1 MEREILAYIKQN
13 RMIGKNDVVLAG
25 VSGGSD
31 SMAMLRILKELQGKL
46 DFTLRV
52 VHIHH
57 GIRGKEADR
66 DQSFVENICRKWQI
80 PCTVYC
86 YDVPGL
92 SREWKL
98 GEEETGRIVRKEAFQ
113 REAAVCGRKDSEI
126 KIALAHNQEDL
137 AETMLHNLCRGTG
150 LRGLCTM
157 RPVDGEIIR
166 PILCLSRDKIAEY
179 LKEKKISHIQD
190 STNLSD
196 EYTRNRIRHHILPML
211 EQQVNI
217 KAAAHMAETAAR
229 ISQAEE
235 YLTQQSSQVLK
246 DYRTDNGYYFTEKFF
261 MEPQIIQTYAL
272 QQAMEDLAGRRK
284 DLTAVH
290 FQKVLTLYEMQ
301 TGRRVSLPYHMEAR
315 RDYTGVRLFLQEEDS
330 VTGRSVWTGQDS
342 GESAGSTAEEKNY
355 RTHAAEMECEIRI
368 PGTVICPLGTFS
380 TEIFSY
386 EGQKIEE
393 KKYTKWLDYD
403 KIEKNPCI
411 RTRQTGDYMVINAQ
425 GNTKKLNRCMIDE
438 KIPSEKRDKIPLIAC
453 GNEILW
459 LVGSRMNE
467 RYKIN
472 PQTRKVLV
480 LNYQGGYQNE

>member
-196 EYTRNRIRHHILPML
+196 EYTRNRIRHHILPIL
-211 EQQVNI
+211 EQQVNG

-235 YLTQQSSQVLK
+235 YLTQQSCLVLGEFQK
-246 DYRTDNGYYFTEKFF
+246 GKEYYFTEKFF
-261 MEPQIIQTYAL
+261 MEPQIIQVYAL
-272 QQAMEDLAGRRK
+272 QQAMEQLAGRRK
-284 DLTAVH
+284 DLAAVH
-290 FQKVLTLYEMQ
+290 YEKVLELYEMQ
-301 TGRRVSLPYHMEAR
+301 TGRRISLPYQMEAR
-315 RDYTGVRLFLQEEDS
+315 RTYDGVVLKNKTEVVVAGEE
-330 VTGRSVWTGQDS
+330 W
-342 GESAGSTAEEKNY
+342 ELL
-355 RTHAAEMECEIRI
+355 I
-368 PGTVICPLGTFS
+368 PGTVTCPLGEFS
-380 TEIFSY
+380 AEIFSY

-403 KIEKNPCI
+403 RIEKNPCV
-411 RTRQTGDYMVINAQ
+411 RTRKEGDFLIINSR
-425 GNTKKLNRCMIDE
+425 GDRKKLRRCMIDE
-438 KIPSEKRDKIPLIAC
+438 KIPSEERDKIPVIAC
-453 GNEILW
+453 GDEILW
-459 LVGSRMNE
+459 IIGSRISE
-467 RYKIN
+467 RYKIT
-472 PQTRKVLV
+472 PKTRKVLV
-480 LNYQGGYQNE
+480 LKYQGGHKNE